1 MNDQKE
7 NKNKANEE
15 RKGIRGMEPLS
26 TRSNGK
32 ARACVHLRIDE
43 ARQCNGSPTP
53 RLSLPHGRRR
63 TAAGRRGGEDGG
75 GR

>member
-1 MNDQKE
+1 MNDKKE

-26 TRSNGK
+26 VLGATAK
-32 ARACVHLRIDE
+32 CVHLRIDE
-43 ARQCNGSPTP
+43 ATLFTASPTP

-63 TAAGRRGGEDGG
+63 TAAGR
-75 GR
+75 